1 MASTQDKRRLSV
13 ARDILAAGCVTI
25 KATPSFRWASGIQ
38 SPIYTDNRL
47 LLGHPKQRN
56 AISQAFL
63 DTIRSKRLSYDVI
76 AGVATSGIPLAAILA
91 DRLKKPLVYV
101 RPQPKGHGRGRQVEG
116 NFTKGARVLLI
127 EDLVSTG
134 GSSLA
139 AVKALRK
146 EGARVKQTLAVFA
159 YLPDEMEKKFRA
171 ARCELICLSDLDAL
185 LQIGRRNGKV
195 TARKEA
201 AARAFLVKL
210 AEQLS

>member
-1 MASTQDKRRLSV
+1 MAR
-13 ARDILAAGCVTI
+13 AILAAGCVTI
-25 KATPSFRWASGIQ
+25 KAKPTFRWASGIH

-47 LLGHPKQRN
+47 LLGHPRQRN

-63 DTIRSKRLSYDVI
+63 DTIRSKKIACDVI

-116 NFTKGARVLLI
+116 HFKKGARVLLI

-159 YLPDEMEKKFRA
+159 YLPDEMQQKFRRS
-171 ARCELICLSDLDAL
+171 RCELICLSDLDAL
-185 LQIGRRNGKV
+185 LQTGRRNGKV

-201 AARAFLVKL
+201 AARTFLEKL
-210 AEQLS
+210 SRNI